1 MKCIACGG
9 SSDGTPSGIKK
20 HAATAKHQLAVAT
33 AVKARIGTINTG
45 SSESAQAIRNNR
57 AEAASV
63 ATATVVPAD
72 ATPTNRPDLFGTRGQ
87 LRPDGDGGIS
97 SAMVND
103 RPEYATPQD
112 SGIESGFYVGERGL
126 PWHVTLSRQL
136 GEADLMADA
145 GRLLTTAEALP
156 LAGQDY
162 TVSARPMVI
171 AGTDVLVP
179 NRLATVRDDTGA
191 PLGIVSPRYQIV
203 QNEEAFAFA
212 DNLVDSGEA
221 KWETAGVLR
230 NGAHTFISMELDHL
244 EIEVPGDSGSL
255 KTYLLVVNS
264 HDGSHPLEG
273 HITQVRTVC
282 RNTAKLAKKNA
293 LTSFRLRHTSGLEGK
308 LATARE
314 ALGISFKNA
323 EAVRE
328 ITGVLAGTSLLDKQ
342 VREIFENAIFQM
354 DPELGDA
361 AKEKHKATLA
371 FQNYLSSPTLEGIRG
386 TAWGA
391 LNAVT
396 EFLDHETGYKSRVAG
411 IDEGDARFENLTYG
425 GAAETKDRALAVLL
439 KASR

>member
-1 MKCIACGG
+1 MKCAACGG

-20 HAATAKHQLAVAT
+20 HDATRKHQLATAI
-33 AVKARIGTINTG
+33 AVKVG
-45 SSESAQAIRNNR
+45 
-57 AEAASV
+57 
-63 ATATVVPAD
+63 TVVPPD
-72 ATPTNRPDLFGTRGQ
+72 ATAKTRPDLFGTRGQ
-87 LRPDGDGGIS
+87 LRPDGDGGMTS
-97 SAMVND
+97 MMAGD
-103 RPEYATPQD
+103 KAEYATPVD
-112 SGIESGFYVGERGL
+112 SGINSGFYVGERGL

-136 GEADLMADA
+136 GEAELMEDA

-156 LAGQDY
+156 LAGQDF
-162 TVSARPMVI
+162 TVSAQPMTI

-179 NRLATVRDDTGA
+179 NRVATVRDDTGA

-203 QNEEAFAFA
+203 QNAEAFAFA

-230 NGAHTFISMELDHL
+230 GGAHTFISMELDHL
-244 EIEVPGDSGSL
+244 EIEVPGDRGSL

-293 LTSFRLRHTSGLEGK
+293 LTSFRLRHTSRIEGRI
-308 LATARE
+308 AAARE

-323 EAVRE
+323 EAVKE
-328 ITGVLAGTSLLDKQ
+328 ITGVLADTVLLDRQ
-342 VREIFENAIFQM
+342 VREIFEKAIFQM
-354 DPELGDA
+354 DPELGEA
-361 AKEKHKATLA
+361 AQEKHKATLA
-371 FQNYLSSPTLEGIRG
+371 YQNYLSSPTLEGIRG

-396 EFLDHETGYKSRVAG
+396 EFLDHETGFKSRIAG
-411 IDEGDARFENLTYG
+411 IDESEARFESLTYG
-425 GAAETKDRALAVLL
+425 GASEAKDRALTALL
-439 KASR
+439 KAAR